1 MSDKF
6 VFDKTSP
13 DADKYTEVDKF
24 LQLTE
29 RFCKK
34 GIGSIANKVAS
45 KFSRKNVS
53 KPMSALKRAVNII
66 GADGIDTVYDDLM
79 HCSKL
84 ERSDVYIGAKYLFRQ
99 GNYMCRLKDIKKCYV
114 YDSGNTEDIAYFCY
128 ADISDETGDE
138 TFELRTLSVLK
149 VQRQLQLEELIKL
162 IGIEEQE

>member
-45 KFSRKNVS
+45 KFSRKNAS

-66 GADGIDTVYDDLM
+66 GADSIEAVYDDLM
-79 HCSKL
+79 HCTKL

-114 YDSGNTEDIAYFCY
+114 YNSDNTEDIAYFCY

-138 TFELRTLSVLK
+138 TLEIRTLSALK
-149 VQRQLQLEELIKL
+149 VQRQLQLDELRKM
-162 IGIEEQE
+162 IGIKEEE

>member
-13 DADKYTEVDKF
+13 NADKYTEVDKF

-45 KFSRKNVS
+45 KFSRKNAS
-53 KPMSALKRAVNII
+53 KPMSALKRTVNII
-66 GADGIDTVYDDLM
+66 GADGIDAVYDDLM

-114 YDSGNTEDIAYFCY
+114 YNSENAEDIAYFCY
-128 ADISDETGDE
+128 VDISDETGDE
-138 TFELRTLSVLK
+138 TLEIRTLSALK
-149 VQRQLQLEELIKL
+149 VQRQLQFDEINKL
-162 IGIEEQE
+162 IGKEEEE